1 MCMGDFGLGYP
12 LIIDG
17 TPRASALQAKASVG
31 QMQMLNHACPLH
43 ANARSANLVS
53 DVTGLCSFYVV
64 SACPILKGKAVLFSY
79 QMELTQTSFWPK
91 FWGLENTPGQPPSGY
106 ELRKC
111 LCAESKPCPN
121 GCVWHEKKPLQR
133 TTRPASTLQPPAP
146 PPPAPSTR
154 PPAPISP
161 PAQSHSLPPAT
172 SPASPSS
179 TEPTHLLSLLSYNPF
194 PLPHH
199 TPYILHLHR
208 LHHLRPSPLH
218 RPPCPLHQPPQEL
231 PPPHTP
237 HTHIL
242 TINVGPHCLRAA
254 LPALLPEFETRSAN
268 VMLTK
273 CHLPLSA
280 LAELRRTA
288 HRLLPLFSMFT
299 NRLTKST
306 GKERQI
312 SVITLMHAHLAA
324 RS

>member
-43 ANARSANLVS
+43 ANLNARSANLVC

-79 QMELTQTSFWPK
+79 QMELTQTSFW
-91 FWGLENTPGQPPSGY
+91 GLENTPGQPPSGY
-106 ELRKC
+106 ELRKS
-111 LCAESKPCPN
+111 LCAEPKPCPN

-179 TEPTHLLSLLSYNPF
+179 TEPTHRLSLLSYNPF

-208 LHHLRPSPLH
+208 LHHLRPSH
-218 RPPCPLHQPPQEL
+218 RPPYPLT
-231 PPPHTP
+231 PPPKSFHPLTP
-237 HTHIL
+237 
-242 TINVGPHCLRAA
+242 
-254 LPALLPEFETRSAN
+254 FTRTSS
-268 VMLTK
+268 
-273 CHLPLSA
+273 LS
-280 LAELRRTA
+280 T
-288 HRLLPLFSMFT
+288 
-299 NRLTKST
+299 
-306 GKERQI
+306 
-312 SVITLMHAHLAA
+312 
-324 RS
+324 